1 MCVWVFCVLSW
12 VRENYI
18 HCYCLFFDYYWCIC
32 LVLRFTIAHTAEEE
46 RIIVTIDCRLRFVC
60 GEVEVCIF
68 SSFCLFICFFVCVQ
82 SVLSE
87 GADVAFQLDLTGK
100 RQSAPSFVFIYM
112 YVFYFESSK
121 MWSAGG
127 PKSVLVAIQILF
139 SSLLLSVLLMNLTEF
154 KPKTG

>member
-1 MCVWVFCVLSW
+1 M
-12 VRENYI
+12 
-18 HCYCLFFDYYWCIC
+18 
-32 LVLRFTIAHTAEEE
+32 RFTIAHTAEEE

-68 SSFCLFICFFVCVQ
+68 SSFCLFDGLFVCVQ

-87 GADVAFQLDLTGK
+87 GADVAFQLDLTEK
-100 RQSAPSFVFIYM
+100 RQPAPSFVFIYM

-139 SSLLLSVLLMNLTEF
+139 FLVIVISFVDEF
-154 KPKTG
+154 NRIQTKNRVKRNVMAIVVVVVCYRCCCWWW